1 MQLLQPELEKFN
13 DKYKGRKIQASQMR
27 QSAEIQKFNKNIKNV
42 SMFWFIC
49 NIFNFTDYVCYVA
62 SSTKN

>member
-1 MQLLQPELEKFN
+1 MQLLQPELEKIQR
-13 DKYKGRKIQASQMR
+13 KYKGRKDQASQMR
-27 QSAEIQKFNKNIKNV
+27 QSAEIQNLYKKHNV
-42 SMFWFIC
+42 SMFGFIC